1 MGGDIKILLVLIIL
15 LLIIGIDIY
24 KKIIPNELNIL
35 LLIIGIYS
43 NYNFLEKALIGGA
56 MYMFPFVL
64 IYGYLSDYLKKEA
77 IGYGDI
83 KLVFSLGVYL
93 KYNCLE
99 EILIYLN
106 IVFITATIMILILYL
121 FKRKKIEE
129 IPMAPF
135 LILAGGVILWL
146 RG

>member
-1 MGGDIKILLVLIIL
+1 MGGDIKILLILIIL

-93 KYNCLE
+93 KYNSLE

>member
-93 KYNCLE
+93 KYNSLE